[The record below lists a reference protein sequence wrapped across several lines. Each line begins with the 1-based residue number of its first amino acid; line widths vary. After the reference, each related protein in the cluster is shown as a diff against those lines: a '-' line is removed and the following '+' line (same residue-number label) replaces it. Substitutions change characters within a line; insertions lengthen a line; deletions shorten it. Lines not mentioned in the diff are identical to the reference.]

1 MIPPANDLNSRLN
14 DVMTSVT
21 ASFSGE
27 SVYAVERLQSCFK
40 SATSGSTLQAN
51 QKCFTGPNSSFIAL
65 NTLFA
70 GV

>member
-1 MIPPANDLNSRLN
+1 
-14 DVMTSVT
+14 MTSVT